1 MLPTR
6 PELELEAIQIASNFL
21 IGSAVRNARVLTR
34 AETPVSHADSGAA
47 WRSDDAYGFVRILP
61 CQEGGEGY
69 QRRRVDHSPRRQG
82 LQRQVCIGACQRT
95 GQQRRHVPEF
105 FYKGYPRR
113 SVFRR
118 ATSLV
123 IIGVGANSATQES
136 QSL

>member
-61 CQEGGEGY
+61 CQEGG
-69 QRRRVDHSPRRQG
+69 
-82 LQRQVCIGACQRT
+82 
-95 GQQRRHVPEF
+95 
-105 FYKGYPRR
+105 
-113 SVFRR
+113 
-118 ATSLV
+118 
-123 IIGVGANSATQES
+123 
-136 QSL
+136 